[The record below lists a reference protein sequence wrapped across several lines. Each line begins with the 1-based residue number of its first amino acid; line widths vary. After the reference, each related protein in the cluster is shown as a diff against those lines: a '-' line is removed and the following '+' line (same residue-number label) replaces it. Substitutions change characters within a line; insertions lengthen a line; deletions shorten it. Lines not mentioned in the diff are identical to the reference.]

1 MNLKDLPDM
10 SAAYQEV
17 QEKAKKLDPVGKE
30 DGDVDNDG
38 DKDSSDKYLMKR
50 RKAISKAMKE
60 HHQKD
65 ENGKVIEH
73 DEEEVEEAYTVTN
86 ADKKGNTKAYQNFKA
101 GMKGKD
107 GKPLY
112 KAADHMKEE
121 EIHPDDNALSP
132 EELEKVA
139 QLSREWDERMKEEA
153 LPEGSSYGITKGSG
167 TPSGPMA
174 GFAKAPRKQ
183 KGAMAYDGP
192 NKAASEA
199 KDRILAKTK
208 AKREKMKMEH
218 HQKDANGNTIPHEDE
233 LNEADKKGKGSG
245 TKDACYKKVKAS
257 AKVWPSAYASGR
269 LVQCRKKGAANYGNK
284 SEEAIWEEI
293 GSLLEELGFEGDI
306 DITLSDSNEIV
317 EEIEFQECWKTHK
330 KVGMKMKGGKLVND
344 CRPKN
349 EEVEQI
355 DEISADL
362 ALKASKKAEVE
373 RGKAAV
379 AGNKERAIEKM
390 KQSSR
395 LYAKQAKKRRM
406 ETK

>member
-1 MNLKDLPDM
+1 M

-121 EIHPDDNALSP
+121 EIHPDDNVLSP

-139 QLSREWDERMKEEA
+139 ELSRQWDAKME
-153 LPEGSSYGITKGSG
+153 EGSSYGLTKGSG
-167 TPSGPMA
+167 KPGRAM
-174 GFAKAPRKQ
+174 KA
-183 KGAMAYDGP
+183 YLD
-192 NKAASEA
+192 NKA
-199 KDRILAKTK
+199 KKL
-208 AKREKMKMEH
+208 
-218 HQKDANGNTIPHEDE
+218 
-233 LNEADKKGKGSG
+233 EADKK
-245 TKDACYKKVKAS
+245 
-257 AKVWPSAYASGR
+257 
-269 LVQCRKKGAANYGNK
+269 
-284 SEEAIWEEI
+284 
-293 GSLLEELGFEGDI
+293 
-306 DITLSDSNEIV
+306 
-317 EEIEFQECWKTHK
+317 
-330 KVGMKMKGGKLVND
+330 
-344 CRPKN
+344 
-349 EEVEQI
+349 
-355 DEISADL
+355 
-362 ALKASKKAEVE
+362 
-373 RGKAAV
+373 
-379 AGNKERAIEKM
+379 
-390 KQSSR
+390 KQSAPYKNNPAFGDPSHHSN
-395 LYAKQAKKRRM
+395 AKNK
-406 ETK
+406 

>member
-107 GKPLY
+107 RKPLQ

-121 EIHPDDNALSP
+121 EIHPDDNVLSP

-139 QLSREWDERMKEEA
+139 ELSRQWDAKME
-153 LPEGSSYGITKGSG
+153 EGSSYGLTKGSG
-167 TPSGPMA
+167 KPG
-174 GFAKAPRKQ
+174 
-183 KGAMAYDGP
+183 GAMKAYLD
-192 NKAASEA
+192 NKA
-199 KDRILAKTK
+199 KKL
-208 AKREKMKMEH
+208 
-218 HQKDANGNTIPHEDE
+218 
-233 LNEADKKGKGSG
+233 EADKK
-245 TKDACYKKVKAS
+245 
-257 AKVWPSAYASGR
+257 
-269 LVQCRKKGAANYGNK
+269 
-284 SEEAIWEEI
+284 
-293 GSLLEELGFEGDI
+293 
-306 DITLSDSNEIV
+306 
-317 EEIEFQECWKTHK
+317 
-330 KVGMKMKGGKLVND
+330 
-344 CRPKN
+344 
-349 EEVEQI
+349 
-355 DEISADL
+355 
-362 ALKASKKAEVE
+362 
-373 RGKAAV
+373 
-379 AGNKERAIEKM
+379 
-390 KQSSR
+390 KQSAPYKNNPAFGDPSHHSN
-395 LYAKQAKKRRM
+395 AKNK
-406 ETK
+406 

>member
-1 MNLKDLPDM
+1 M

-121 EIHPDDNALSP
+121 EIHPDDNVLSP

-139 QLSREWDERMKEEA
+139 ELSRQWDAKME
-153 LPEGSSYGITKGSG
+153 EGSSYGLTKGSG
-167 TPSGPMA
+167 KPGGAMKA
-174 GFAKAPRKQ
+174 YLDNKAKKLEAEKKKQ
-183 KGAMAYDGP
+183 KPEYANNPAFGAP
-192 NKAASEA
+192 S
-199 KDRILAKTK
+199 
-208 AKREKMKMEH
+208 H
-218 HQKDANGNTIPHEDE
+218 H
-233 LNEADKKGKGSG
+233 
-245 TKDACYKKVKAS
+245 
-257 AKVWPSAYASGR
+257 
-269 LVQCRKKGAANYGNK
+269 
-284 SEEAIWEEI
+284 
-293 GSLLEELGFEGDI
+293 
-306 DITLSDSNEIV
+306 SN
-317 EEIEFQECWKTHK
+317 
-330 KVGMKMKGGKLVND
+330 
-344 CRPKN
+344 
-349 EEVEQI
+349 
-355 DEISADL
+355 
-362 ALKASKKAEVE
+362 
-373 RGKAAV
+373 
-379 AGNKERAIEKM
+379 
-390 KQSSR
+390 
-395 LYAKQAKKRRM
+395 AKK
-406 ETK
+406 

>member
-10 SAAYQEV
+10 SAAYQAV

-121 EIHPDDNALSP
+121 EIHPDDNVLSP

-139 QLSREWDERMKEEA
+139 ELSRQWDAKME
-153 LPEGSSYGITKGSG
+153 EGSSYGLTKGSG
-167 TPSGPMA
+167 KPG
-174 GFAKAPRKQ
+174 
-183 KGAMAYDGP
+183 GAMKAYLD
-192 NKAASEA
+192 NKA
-199 KDRILAKTK
+199 KKL
-208 AKREKMKMEH
+208 
-218 HQKDANGNTIPHEDE
+218 
-233 LNEADKKGKGSG
+233 EADKK
-245 TKDACYKKVKAS
+245 
-257 AKVWPSAYASGR
+257 
-269 LVQCRKKGAANYGNK
+269 
-284 SEEAIWEEI
+284 
-293 GSLLEELGFEGDI
+293 
-306 DITLSDSNEIV
+306 
-317 EEIEFQECWKTHK
+317 
-330 KVGMKMKGGKLVND
+330 
-344 CRPKN
+344 
-349 EEVEQI
+349 
-355 DEISADL
+355 
-362 ALKASKKAEVE
+362 
-373 RGKAAV
+373 
-379 AGNKERAIEKM
+379 
-390 KQSSR
+390 KQSAPYKNNPAFGDPSHHSN
-395 LYAKQAKKRRM
+395 AKNK
-406 ETK
+406 

>member
-73 DEEEVEEAYTVTN
+73 DEEEVKEAYTVTN

-121 EIHPDDNALSP
+121 EIHPDDNVLSP

-139 QLSREWDERMKEEA
+139 ELSRQWDAKMEE
-153 LPEGSSYGITKGSG
+153 GVSYGLTKGSG
-167 TPSGPMA
+167 KPG
-174 GFAKAPRKQ
+174 
-183 KGAMAYDGP
+183 GAMKAYLD
-192 NKAASEA
+192 NKA
-199 KDRILAKTK
+199 KKL
-208 AKREKMKMEH
+208 
-218 HQKDANGNTIPHEDE
+218 
-233 LNEADKKGKGSG
+233 EADKK
-245 TKDACYKKVKAS
+245 
-257 AKVWPSAYASGR
+257 
-269 LVQCRKKGAANYGNK
+269 
-284 SEEAIWEEI
+284 
-293 GSLLEELGFEGDI
+293 
-306 DITLSDSNEIV
+306 
-317 EEIEFQECWKTHK
+317 
-330 KVGMKMKGGKLVND
+330 
-344 CRPKN
+344 
-349 EEVEQI
+349 
-355 DEISADL
+355 
-362 ALKASKKAEVE
+362 
-373 RGKAAV
+373 
-379 AGNKERAIEKM
+379 
-390 KQSSR
+390 KQSAPYKNNPAFGDPSHHSN
-395 LYAKQAKKRRM
+395 AKNK
-406 ETK
+406 

>member
-139 QLSREWDERMKEEA
+139 QLSREWDEKMKEEA

-174 GFAKAPRKQ
+174 AFAKAPRMQ

-208 AKREKMKMEH
+208 AKREAMK
-218 HQKDANGNTIPHEDE
+218 K
-233 LNEADKKGKGSG
+233 
-245 TKDACYKKVKAS
+245 
-257 AKVWPSAYASGR
+257 
-269 LVQCRKKGAANYGNK
+269 
-284 SEEAIWEEI
+284 
-293 GSLLEELGFEGDI
+293 
-306 DITLSDSNEIV
+306 
-317 EEIEFQECWKTHK
+317 
-330 KVGMKMKGGKLVND
+330 
-344 CRPKN
+344 
-349 EEVEQI
+349 
-355 DEISADL
+355 
-362 ALKASKKAEVE
+362 
-373 RGKAAV
+373 
-379 AGNKERAIEKM
+379 
-390 KQSSR
+390 
-395 LYAKQAKKRRM
+395 
-406 ETK
+406 